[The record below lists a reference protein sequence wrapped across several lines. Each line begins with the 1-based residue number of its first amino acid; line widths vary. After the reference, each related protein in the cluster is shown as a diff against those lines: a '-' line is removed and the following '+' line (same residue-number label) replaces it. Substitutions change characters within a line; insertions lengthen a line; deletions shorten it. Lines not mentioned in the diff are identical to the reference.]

1 MSRSPSTDDTLEDLR
16 WRRLADSEAV
26 GEASRAE
33 AEFVREY
40 RAEGDAARAEQEL
53 LREIRARAHR
63 PAPAGSE
70 DDEALITAAVTRY
83 LAAPT
88 QGAAETPERPRW
100 RPIVLLGGLT
110 TGLAAAASWLLLAS
124 PAKDVPE
131 DISTRPSQVAAAAP
145 SPTVPA
151 KAVLSLL
158 RGPASRAGRPLEGA
172 GPLALGGGPIDLGAG
187 ACVGIPGQLRAC
199 AQAEPTSAEPQM
211 PPSAAAKLTLRS
223 SALVLDGGRV
233 EIEIEAAA
241 PEVGIVFVR
250 VAGVALLGDSAGVAT
265 ITRTESAWELKVERG
280 SLLVEVDGE
289 ARRLAAGDV
298 LGSPSLGPEG
308 SVADES
314 AGEAG
319 QDAGQEAGQDAAP
332 TDATLDG
339 ENPTDTDS
347 SERRP
352 PASDPRELLGDA
364 QRLRGAAD
372 YRGAARTY
380 RRLIREHGATSIART
395 AQASLGQLYLGPLHS
410 PAKALQA
417 FRAYLRSA
425 PTGAMA
431 EEALRGQ
438 IDALRQLGKDTAADR
453 TSEDF
458 LRRFPR
464 SSYAEGIRRGLEA
477 GH

>member
-1 MSRSPSTDDTLEDLR
+1 MNRSRSTDDTLEDLR

-53 LREIRARAHR
+53 LAELRARAQR
-63 PAPAGSE
+63 AEPE
-70 DDEALITAAVTRY
+70 DSGGDEALIAAAVTSY
-83 LAAPT
+83 LAAPKR
-88 QGAAETPERPRW
+88 GPAETTERPRW
-100 RPIVLLGGLT
+100 RPLVLLGGLT
-110 TGLAAAASWLLLAS
+110 TGLAAAASWLILAA
-124 PAKDVPE
+124 PVRDVPE
-131 DISTRPSQVAAAAP
+131 DIPTRPAQIAAADP
-145 SPTVPA
+145 SPTIPA

-158 RGPASRAGRPLEGA
+158 RGPASRAGRPLEDT
-172 GPLALGGGPIDLGAG
+172 GPLALGGGPLELGAA

-199 AQAEPTSAEPQM
+199 AQAEATSAEPRA
-211 PPSAAAKLTLRS
+211 PHLAAATLTLRS
-223 SALVLDGGRV
+223 SALVLDRGRLEV
-233 EIEIEAAA
+233 EIEAAA

-289 ARRLAAGDV
+289 ARRLATGDT
-298 LGSPSLGPEG
+298 LGSPSLRPEESDAG
-308 SVADES
+308 ES
-314 AGEAG
+314 AGEADSG
-319 QDAGQEAGQDAAP
+319 EATIDE
-332 TDATLDG
+332 TIDG
-339 ENPTDTDS
+339 ESPADTES
-347 SERRP
+347 SDRRP
-352 PASDPRELLGDA
+352 ATSDPRELLGDA

-380 RRLIREHGATSIART
+380 RRLIREHGSTSIART

-425 PTGAMA
+425 PSGAMA

-438 IDALRQLGKDTAADR
+438 IDALRQLGKDKAADR
-453 TSEDF
+453 ASEDF

-477 GH
+477 DGH